1 MKKLIAI
8 VMMLLVM
15 VVTSCQKKVELGA
28 ITLGET
34 YDETI
39 QSLEREEARIE
50 RKDNGSIIGEG
61 EIYVLDM
68 CFENVICEF
77 ENDKLT
83 KVSLF
88 RKFSTLSDASIQ
100 TYKRKMKVLCGD
112 GFSDMDEMVA
122 CYGTE
127 KDNNGCM
134 GAIKVEWNKTDDV
147 FYTTIKLAK

>member
-8 VMMLLVM
+8 VMMMLAM
-15 VVTSCQKKVELGA
+15 VVTSCQKKVDIGA

-39 QSLEREEARIE
+39 QSLEREEAKIE
-50 RKDNGSIIGEG
+50 RKDDGSIIGEG

-68 CFENVICEF
+68 CFDNAICEF

-100 TYKRKMKVLCGD
+100 TFKRKMEALCGD
-112 GFSDMDEMVA
+112 GFSDTDEMVA
-122 CYGTE
+122 CYGTK
-127 KDNNGCM
+127 KDNNGCL

-147 FYTTIKLAK
+147 FYTTIKLAQ

>member
-1 MKKLIAI
+1 MKKVILLILFAI
-8 VMMLLVM
+8 FVS
-15 VVTSCQKKVELGA
+15 SCQKKVELGA
-28 ITLGET
+28 ITLGAT
-34 YDETI
+34 YNKTI
-39 QSLEREEARIE
+39 QSLEREDVRIE
-50 RKDNGSIIGEG
+50 RKDNGSIIGGG

-68 CFENVICEF
+68 CFDNAICVF
-77 ENDKLT
+77 ENDELT

-100 TYKRKMKVLCGD
+100 TFKRKMEALCGD
-112 GFSDMDEMVA
+112 GFYDTDEMVA

-127 KDNNGCM
+127 KDNNGCI

>member
-1 MKKLIAI
+1 MKKVILLILFAI
-8 VMMLLVM
+8 FVS
-15 VVTSCQKKVELGA
+15 SCQKKVELGA

-34 YDETI
+34 YNEAI
-39 QSLEREEARIE
+39 QSLECEEARIE
-50 RKDNGSIIGEG
+50 RKDDGSIIGEG
-61 EIYVLDM
+61 VIYVLDM
-68 CFENVICEF
+68 CFDNAICEF

-100 TYKRKMKVLCGD
+100 TFKRKMEALCGD
-112 GFSDMDEMVA
+112 GFYDTDEMVA
-122 CYGTE
+122 CYGSE
-127 KDNNGCM
+127 KDNNGCI

>member
-1 MKKLIAI
+1 MKKVIL
-8 VMMLLVM
+8 MMLFAIF
-15 VVTSCQKKVELGA
+15 VTSCQKKVELGA
-28 ITLGET
+28 VMLGET

-50 RKDNGSIIGEG
+50 RKDDGSIIGEG

-68 CFENVICEF
+68 CFDNAICEF

-83 KVSLF
+83 KLSLF

-100 TYKRKMKVLCGD
+100 TFKRKMEALCGD
-112 GFSDMDEMVA
+112 GFSDTNEMVA

-147 FYTTIKLAK
+147 FYATIKLAK

>member
-1 MKKLIAI
+1 
-8 VMMLLVM
+8 MLLS
-15 VVTSCQKKVELGA
+15 VTVTACQKKVELGA
-28 ITLGET
+28 MTLGET

-39 QSLEREEARIE
+39 QSLKREDARIE
-50 RKDNGSIIGEG
+50 RKDNGSVIGEG
-61 EIYVLDM
+61 EIYVLNM
-68 CFENVICEF
+68 CFDNAICVF

-100 TYKRKMKVLCGD
+100 TFKRKMEALCGD
-112 GFSDMDEMVA
+112 SFSDTDKMVA

-147 FYTTIKLAK
+147 FYATIKLAP